1 MLVFQ
6 NIVKKTNMTNITDID
21 KNDLANKNTC
31 S

>member
-21 KNDLANKNTC
+21 KNDLTNKNTC

>member
-21 KNDLANKNTC
+21 KNDLTNKNAC